1 MDIHDDKVFNA
12 QSLTGQTTRG
22 GEFNNCTFKKCDL
35 KESEFAQ
42 AKFIDCV
49 FEDCDLSMMKW
60 DRSTLNNAVFKSCK
74 ILGVNF
80 SQCADFLFAVEFDAC
95 ILDYSSFM
103 GKKMLKTKFIKSSLK
118 ETTFTQADLSGSVF
132 DECNLLETVFRQTNL
147 TSVNFSTAYNFIID
161 PELNTLNK
169 AIFATHSL
177 PGLLHKYNL
186 KIV

>member
-1 MDIHDDKVFNA
+1 MEIYDDKTFIS
-12 QSLTGQTTRG
+12 QSFTGQIMRG
-22 GEFNNCTFKKCDL
+22 GEYNNCTFKKCDL
-35 KESEFAQ
+35 KESQFVQ
-42 AKFIDCV
+42 TKFIDCV
-49 FEDCDLSMMKW
+49 FEECDLSMMKW
-60 DRSTLNNAVFKSCK
+60 DRSALNNVVFKHCK

-80 SQCADFLFAVEFDAC
+80 SHCADFLFSVQFESS

-103 GKKMLKTKFIKSSLK
+103 GKKMHKTKFLKSSLK

-132 DECNLLETVFRQTNL
+132 DECNLLDTVFRQTNL
-147 TSVNFSTAYNFIID
+147 TSVNFSTAYDFIIE
-161 PELNTLNK
+161 PELNTINK

>member
-1 MDIHDDKVFNA
+1 MEIHDDKIFTSQSFAA
-12 QSLTGQTTRG
+12 QLNRSV
-22 GEFNNCTFKKCDL
+22 EFNNCTFKKCDL
-35 KESEFAQ
+35 KDSQFIQ
-42 AKFIDCV
+42 CKFIDCV

-60 DRSTLNNAVFKSCK
+60 DRSAINSALFKHCK
-74 ILGVNF
+74 IMGVNF
-80 SQCADFLFAVEFDAC
+80 SHCDDFLFSVQFGSC

-103 GKKMLKTKFIKSSLK
+103 GKKMPKTNFIKTSLK

-132 DECNLLETVFRQTNL
+132 DECDLLETVFRQSNL
-147 TSVNFSTAYNFIID
+147 TSVNFSTSYNFIID

-177 PGLLHKYNL
+177 PGLLYKYNL